1 MPSRPRSSR
10 HRYLAFVEDYRRRRL
25 DDIVDADNG
34 NRAAVATDSAPPG
47 ERRLKRRQYL
57 PEDLGWLRPHRK
69 GVLWVVLLALAVA
82 GLQMVEPLFMR
93 VIVDPGL
100 LKSGLAAAGRGKRL
114 NGG

>member
-34 NRAAVATDSAPPG
+34 NRAAVGTDSAPPG

-57 PEDLGWLRPHRK
+57 REYLGWLRPHRK
-69 GVLWVVLLALAVA
+69 GVLWFVLFALAVA
-82 GLQMVEPLFMR
+82 GLQMLGPRFIRFIVGLVPLKCW
-93 VIVDPGL
+93 V
-100 LKSGLAAAGRGKRL
+100 AAARL
-114 NGG
+114 